1 MSDVASTVESV
12 DCCIVGSGPGGAML
26 ALLLA
31 RQGVRV
37 KLLEAHHDFEREFRG
52 DTMHAS
58 TQHVLEQIGLTNR
71 LNALPHAKI
80 YEFPT
85 HFPDGT
91 VSPPPRAP
99 HQSKHPPTLE
109 VSQARFI
116 ELLVD
121 EARQYPGFSIAFG
134 ARAEA
139 LIEHEG
145 NIHGVRYR
153 TGDGWGEVHAKLVVG
168 ADGRFSKIRQLAGL
182 KLIGSAD
189 RIDLVWLRL
198 PRSTGDPERAHGIY
212 LGSDGFLVVVPR
224 ADDWQIGFTL
234 PKDGFK
240 RLRAAGIEALR
251 ASIVERAPFLADR
264 THLIADWR
272 QTALLQ
278 VEIGRVERWYRPGLL
293 LIGDAAHVMSPAAG
307 VGINYAIQDA
317 VVASNVLGRGLRGG
331 VARTS
336 DLAKVQRRR
345 ELPTRL
351 MQAIQRQMRPD
362 SMLGTISRSE
372 IPLFARLMRLP
383 LLNQVPGR
391 LIAFGG
397 FTPERVHGL
406 DQCPSDDL
414 QRTSSVLTQ
423 LGLCS
428 PDAPD
433 ALDNT
438 RSVLRNTVHTR
449 LAGGLLIG
457 SIVVLFAWRLV
468 IVEAV
473 LGPINPADELPGAER
488 DVLASGL
495 LIGSII
501 ATIGFTL
508 LARQLRSSRVGCWAS
523 IGQWACQAGPVAL
536 ALGMVAI
543 LVSPVFQIL
552 FTVFAVLMTGSW
564 VIFGLALWRGGVLR
578 SLGLVT
584 AILGLAMLALVLAG
598 SFVIFVMFGA
608 LVPLGL
614 GLLLR
619 RQPQAIAGVLTGD
632 SPVVSGAAGH

>member
-1 MSDVASTVESV
+1 
-12 DCCIVGSGPGGAML
+12 
-26 ALLLA
+26 
-31 RQGVRV
+31 
-37 KLLEAHHDFEREFRG
+37 
-52 DTMHAS
+52 MHAS
-58 TQHVLEQIGLTNR
+58 TQHVLEQIGLTKR
-71 LNALPHAKI
+71 LNALPHAEI

-99 HQSKHPPTLE
+99 HQSKRPPTLE

-212 LGSDGFLVVVPR
+212 LGSDGFLVAVPR

-278 VEIGRVERWYRPGLL
+278 VETGRVERWYRPGLL

-391 LIAFGG
+391 LIAFAG
-397 FTPERVHGL
+397 FTPERVRAL
-406 DQCPSDDL
+406 DQCPADDL
-414 QRTSSVLTQ
+414 QRTSSVPTR

-428 PDAPD
+428 PDAPG

-438 RSVLRNTVHTR
+438 RSVLR
-449 LAGGLLIG
+449 
-457 SIVVLFAWRLV
+457 
-468 IVEAV
+468 
-473 LGPINPADELPGAER
+473 
-488 DVLASGL
+488 
-495 LIGSII
+495 
-501 ATIGFTL
+501 
-508 LARQLRSSRVGCWAS
+508 SSRVGWWAS
-523 IGQWACQAGPVAL
+523 IGQWACQAGPVVL
-536 ALGMVAI
+536 ALGMVGI
-543 LVSPVFQIL
+543 LVRPVFQIL

-584 AILGLAMLALVLAG
+584 AILGLVMLALVLAG

-619 RQPQAIAGVLTGD
+619 RQPQAIAGVLTGA